1 MAARPAMTRR
11 TGFAGQY
18 CPLVEREQAESA
30 AILRTIST
38 ENMLGRGGTM
48 NAPVKEQ
55 GARTHVLRSSPDTIH
70 WGFCDGSLPPVLT
83 IESGERV
90 TIECVSGNP
99 EWMPDAASGFEVLPE
114 LRNIHQQVKRGTG
127 NHILTGPIA
136 VRGAKVGDVLE
147 VKILDIV
154 MRQDWGFNLFR
165 AYGGTL
171 PEDFPY
177 YRLIHVALDRAAM
190 TATLPSGL
198 KVPLRPFFGQLAVA
212 PPKAVGRQNSKEPRE
227 FGGNLDCK
235 ELTAGSTIYLP
246 VWNDGALFSTGD
258 GHAAQGDGE
267 VNGTA
272 IETALTG
279 TFELHVRKDLRWRLP
294 RAETATHLITFGL
307 DTDLDD
313 AARTALREMIDW
325 ITILTGIS
333 KDEAYALSSFAVDLR
348 VTQTVNNVKGVHAM
362 LERSIVQR

>member
-1 MAARPAMTRR
+1 MA
-11 TGFAGQY
+11 G
-18 CPLVEREQAESA
+18 
-30 AILRTIST
+30 
-38 ENMLGRGGTM
+38 ENRM
-48 NAPVKEQ
+48 NAPTK
-55 GARTHVLRSSPDTIH
+55 AAKPTTHLLRSGPSTIH
-70 WGFCDGSLPPVLT
+70 WGFFDGNLEPVLK

-99 EWMPDAASGFEVLPE
+99 EWMPPASSAFEVLPE
-114 LRNIHQQVKRGTG
+114 LRQIHQQVKRGTG
-127 NHILTGPIA
+127 NHILTGPVH
-136 VRGAKVGDVLE
+136 VRGAEPGDVLE
-147 VKILDIV
+147 VRILDIAL
-154 MRQDWGFNLFR
+154 RQNWGFNLFR

-177 YRLIHVALDRAAM
+177 YRLIHVALDHA
-190 TATLPSGL
+190 TQKATLPSGI

-212 PPKAVGRQNSKEPRE
+212 PPREFGRQNSKEPRE

-246 VWNDGALFSTGD
+246 VWNGGALFSTGD

-267 VNGTA
+267 VDGTA

-279 TFELHVRKDLRWRLP
+279 TFEFHVRKDLNWRLP

-313 AARTALREMIDW
+313 AARQALREMIGW
-325 ITILTGIS
+325 ITVLTGLS

-362 LERSIVQR
+362 LDRSILDR

>member
-1 MAARPAMTRR
+1 MNVSTTANAT
-11 TGFAGQY
+11 TK
-18 CPLVEREQAESA
+18 L
-30 AILRTIST
+30 LRATPET
-38 ENMLGRGGTM
+38 
-48 NAPVKEQ
+48 V
-55 GARTHVLRSSPDTIH
+55 H
-70 WGFCDGSLPPVLT
+70 WGYLDATIKPALT
-83 IESGERV
+83 IDSGERV
-90 TIECVSGNP
+90 TIECATCNP
-99 EWMPDAASGFEVLPE
+99 EWMPAKDSGFDILPDIVE
-114 LRNIHQQVKRGTG
+114 IHQKVKKGSG
-127 NHILTGPIA
+127 NHIFTGPVY
-136 VRGAKVGDVLE
+136 VRGAKIGDVLE
-147 VKILDIV
+147 VKILDIKL
-154 MRQDWGFNLFR
+154 RQNWGWNLFR
-165 AYGGTL
+165 GYMGTI

-177 YRLIHVALDRAAM
+177 MRLMHVLLDLKENMAIM
-190 TATLPSGL
+190 PSGY
-198 KVPLRPFFGQLAVA
+198 KIPLAPFFGQLAVA
-212 PPKAVGRQNSKEPRE
+212 PAEVFGRQNSKEPRE

-235 ELTAGSTIYLP
+235 ELVAGSTIYLP

-267 VNGTA
+267 VDGTA